1 MKGNTY
7 TKRGATFIVVERDGL
22 FSLQRIV
29 RPNPEIKVFDESG
42 ILNFVKEYGFKL
54 LNYGN
59 PSCRKG

>member
-22 FSLQRIV
+22 FSLKRIV
-29 RPNPEIKVFDESG
+29 RPAVKPEMFDEPG
-42 ILNFVKEYGFKL
+42 MLNFLGAHGFKL
-54 LNYGN
+54 LDYGD